1 MRFCLAGSGPVG
13 ARPLG
18 GFWDCTIMGTA
29 EGPSACGQPSGL
41 DVGYFQRIELVD
53 GDGSSRFEKLAVD
66 FDEGP
71 ISWLALCIMIIR
83 LANQK
88 PTVGHRSW
96 YHVIQLCV
104 VSFLSCF
111 FHIVVFSI
119 FVPDRTPSTA
129 AGRWRRAWDH
139 SSCSTIMSPAARPAS
154 NALISFAA
162 IAWSLCGR

>member
-71 ISWLALCIMIIR
+71 ISWLALCTMIIR

-88 PTVGHRSW
+88 TTVGHRSW
-96 YHVIQLCV
+96 YHVIQFCV
-104 VSFLSCF
+104 VPFPSCF
-111 FHIVVFSI
+111 FPHRVLHFRSQSYAQHQPLTT
-119 FVPDRTPSTA
+119 VP
-129 AGRWRRAWDH
+129 
-139 SSCSTIMSPAARPAS
+139 SSGS
-154 NALISFAA
+154 LI
-162 IAWSLCGR
+162 L